1 MRILEILSEEKVEMC
16 PKACCGVPVTE
27 CTCGPDC
34 KHCDCHAKKKAMK
47 ETTMASSIATSIG
60 GGNGFASGGI
70 GSEPIK
76 RVNSDKPK
84 SKKKKKT
91 KA

>member
-1 MRILEILSEEKVEMC
+1 
-16 PKACCGVPVTE
+16 
-27 CTCGPDC
+27 
-34 KHCDCHAKKKAMK
+34 MK
-47 ETTMASSIATSIG
+47 ETTMASSIAMSMG

>member
-1 MRILEILSEEKVEMC
+1 
-16 PKACCGVPVTE
+16 
-27 CTCGPDC
+27 
-34 KHCDCHAKKKAMK
+34 
-47 ETTMASSIATSIG
+47 MASSIATSVG

-70 GSEPIK
+70 GTEPIK
-76 RVNSDKPK
+76 RVSNNNSK

>member
-1 MRILEILSEEKVEMC
+1 MKIIEI
-16 PKACCGVPVTE
+16 TE
-27 CTCGPDC
+27 VKDTCTCDC
-34 KHCDCHAKKKAMK
+34 GCGKPVCESCGKPHAKKDIK
-47 ETTMASSIATSIG
+47 ETMTSGGTGASSVATSMG
-60 GGNGFASGGI
+60 SGNGFASGGI

-76 RVNSDKPK
+76 RVFNNKPK

>member
-1 MRILEILSEEKVEMC
+1 MRIIEILAETKVEMC
-16 PKACCGVPVTE
+16 PKECCGQPVTE
-27 CTCGPDC
+27 CKCGPDC

-47 ETTMASSIATSIG
+47 ETTMASSIAVSIG

-70 GSEPIK
+70 GTEPIK
-76 RVNSDKPK
+76 RVSNDKPK